1 MSAVPLEISGAGK
14 EFTTSGRRRAVLAGV
29 DLTVAAGEVVAL
41 LGPSGCGKSTL
52 LRLAGGLDTPTSGRV
67 LVDGQPVR
75 AFEPRCAVVFQEPRL
90 LPWRTIERNV
100 AYGLP
105 RDVTGDQAR
114 AEVAHW
120 LSVVGLAEFAKHRP
134 RQVSGGMA
142 QRAALARALARRPG
156 VLLLDEPFAALDALT
171 RLRMQDLL
179 AEVQRTAGT
188 TVLLVTH
195 DVDEALHLAD
205 RVVLLGAG
213 PSAPGTAAS
222 ASPPS
227 QGEPPQDSVV
237 EIGTLRSA
245 ACGQPRA
252 VDDAASIRLVLD
264 VPGARPRDRGDA
276 RLAALRSVLLAEL
289 GVRTAAAVAS

>member
-1 MSAVPLEISGAGK
+1 MPLQISGVGR
-14 EFTTSGRRRAVLAGV
+14 EFAARGRRHAVLSGI
-29 DLTVAAGEVVAL
+29 DLDVAAGEVVAL

-52 LRLAGGLDTPTSGRV
+52 LRIAGGLDRPTSGSVR
-67 LVDGQPVR
+67 VDGREVR
-75 AFEPRCAVVFQEPRL
+75 GIEPRCAVVFQEPRL
-90 LPWRTIERNV
+90 LPWRTLERNV

-105 RDVTGDQAR
+105 RDVTGEAAR

-120 LSVVGLAEFAKHRP
+120 LSVVGLGDFAGHRP

-179 AEVQRTAGT
+179 AEVQREAGT

-205 RVVLLGAG
+205 RVVLLGHTRPDEKAAT
-213 PSAPGTAAS
+213 PDEKAATSVERTATPGETTGAS
-222 ASPPS
+222 
-227 QGEPPQDSVV
+227 SV
-237 EIGTLRSA
+237 
-245 ACGQPRA
+245 
-252 VDDAASIRLVLD
+252 RLVLD
-264 VPGARPRDRGDA
+264 VPGGRPRDRGDA
-276 RLAALRSVLLAEL
+276 TLAALRSSLLAEL
-289 GVRTAAAVAS
+289 GVRTAATAVS

>member
-1 MSAVPLEISGAGK
+1 MSAVSLVLDGVGKVFSAG
-14 EFTTSGRRRAVLAGV
+14 GRQRAVLSEV
-29 DLTVAAGEVVAL
+29 RLSVAAGEVVAL

-52 LRLAGGLDTPTSGRV
+52 LRLVGGLEAASSGNVR
-67 LVDGQPVR
+67 VDGREVR
-75 AFEPRCAVVFQEPRL
+75 GIEPRCAVVFQEPRL
-90 LPWRTIERNV
+90 LPWRTLERNV

-105 RDVTGDQAR
+105 RRRRRGAVEKQAR
-114 AEVAHW
+114 AEVRHW
-120 LSVVGLAEFAKHRP
+120 LSVVGLAEFARHRP

-179 AEVQRTAGT
+179 AEVQRAEGT

-213 PSAPGTAAS
+213 ESAPDGAATVRS
-222 ASPPS
+222 I
-227 QGEPPQDSVV
+227 V
-237 EIGTLRSA
+237 E
-245 ACGQPRA
+245 
-252 VDDAASIRLVLD
+252 
-264 VPGARPRDRGDA
+264 VPGTRPRDRGDA
-276 RLAALRSVLLAEL
+276 ELAALRVRLLAEL
-289 GVRTAAAVAS
+289 GVHTPAAAPAHP

>member
-1 MSAVPLEISGAGK
+1 MSAVPLQISGVGR
-14 EFTTSGRRRAVLAGV
+14 EFAARGRRHAVLSGI
-29 DLTVAAGEVVAL
+29 DLDVAAGEVVAL

-52 LRLAGGLDTPTSGRV
+52 LRIAGGLDRPTSGSVR
-67 LVDGQPVR
+67 VDGREVR
-75 AFEPRCAVVFQEPRL
+75 GIEPRCAVVFQEPRL
-90 LPWRTIERNV
+90 LPWRTLERNV

-105 RDVTGDQAR
+105 RDVTGEAAR

-120 LSVVGLAEFAKHRP
+120 LSVVGLGDFAGHRP

-179 AEVQRTAGT
+179 AEVQREAGT

-205 RVVLLGAG
+205 RVVLLGHTRPDEKAAT
-213 PSAPGTAAS
+213 PDEKAATSVERTATPGETTGAS
-222 ASPPS
+222 
-227 QGEPPQDSVV
+227 SV
-237 EIGTLRSA
+237 
-245 ACGQPRA
+245 
-252 VDDAASIRLVLD
+252 RLVLD
-264 VPGARPRDRGDA
+264 VPGGRPRDRGDA
-276 RLAALRSVLLAEL
+276 TLAALRSSLLAEL
-289 GVRTAAAVAS
+289 GVRTAATAVS

>member
-1 MSAVPLEISGAGK
+1 VIDVDASRRSPVGAVPLEIADVGK
-14 EFTTSGRRRAVLAGV
+14 EFTTGRQRRGVLGGV
-29 DLTVAAGEVVAL
+29 RLSVAAGEVVAL

-52 LRLAGGLDTPTSGRV
+52 LRLAAGLETPTSGRV
-67 LVDGQPVR
+67 LVDGEPVR
-75 AFEPRCAVVFQEPRL
+75 GIDPRCAVVFQEPRL
-90 LPWRTIERNV
+90 LPWRTLHGNV

-105 RDVTGDQAR
+105 PGTSGPRAKQEVTR
-114 AEVAHW
+114 W
-120 LSVVGLAEFAKHRP
+120 LELVGLTAYAKHRP

-179 AEVQRTAGT
+179 AEVRDETGA

-205 RVVLLGAG
+205 RIVLLGPG
-213 PSAPGTAAS
+213 RPGAPA
-222 ASPPS
+222 
-227 QGEPPQDSVV
+227 DV
-237 EIGTLRSA
+237 RH
-245 ACGQPRA
+245 
-252 VDDAASIRLVLD
+252 VLT

-276 RLAALRSVLLAEL
+276 TLAALRADLLTRL
-289 GVRTAAAVAS
+289 GIGQ

>member
-1 MSAVPLEISGAGK
+1 MSAVPLEISGVGK

-67 LVDGQPVR
+67 LVDGRPVR
-75 AFEPRCAVVFQEPRL
+75 EFEPRCAVVFQEPRL
-90 LPWRTIERNV
+90 LPWRTVERNV
-100 AYGLP
+100 AFGLP
-105 RDVTGDQAR
+105 RGVTGDQAQ

-120 LSVVGLAEFAKHRP
+120 LSVVGLADFAKHRP

-179 AEVQRTAGT
+179 AEVQRAAGT

-205 RVVLLGAG
+205 RVVLLGA
-213 PSAPGTAAS
+213 T

-237 EIGTLRSA
+237 ENVSPRRT
-245 ACGQPRA
+245 ACGQPGD
-252 VDDAASIRLVLD
+252 VDDGASIRLVLD
-264 VPGARPRDRGDA
+264 VPGTRPRDRADA
-276 RLAALRSVLLAEL
+276 RLATLRSALLAEL
-289 GVRTAAAVAS
+289 GVRTPAAVPS